1 MRINPSLPVV
11 VLGFGYGGLGIA
23 RSLGRLGVRVYAV
36 DADPTAAGLASR
48 YLSGAHTWD
57 VAGASVTDTL
67 GFLDDL
73 GQRLGPALLLPT
85 TDATAVLVAEHSDEL
100 APRFLF
106 PRPPRALVR
115 GLTDQREVFRLATRF
130 GVPTPLTVFPRSR
143 DDVER
148 FLADARFP
156 VVVSE
161 FRTDRRAIVATPEA
175 LLSRYLEW
183 EDRTAPNLMLQEH
196 IPGGDDA
203 VWMFN
208 GVFNEWSECVA
219 AFTGRKLRQHPVYGG
234 TTSLGVCERN
244 ERVERLT
251 IDFMWALGYQGVLD
265 VGYRYDARDA
275 QYKLL
280 DPNPR
285 VGSTFR
291 LFVDEQGLD
300 VVRVLYCDITRQP
313 VWPGRGREGRKWLV
327 EDHDLDSSLARVR
340 DGTLTPRRW
349 LASLAG
355 VEEGAW
361 FARDDLRPFLRV
373 AGRLVAQAAR
383 ATGRRIATVFLSL
396 VGRALEPSAAN

>member
-1 MRINPSLPVV
+1 MSRLRINPSLPVV

-36 DADPTAAGLASR
+36 DADPAAAGLASR
-48 YLSGAHTWD
+48 YLRGAHTWD

-73 GQRLGPALLLPT
+73 GRRLGHALLLPT

-115 GLTDQREVFRLATRF
+115 RLADKREVFRLATQF

-143 DDVER
+143 HDVER
-148 FLADARFP
+148 FLAEARFP
-156 VVVSE
+156 VVVRE
-161 FRTDRRAIVATPEA
+161 LRTDRRAIVARPEA

-183 EDRTAPNLMLQEH
+183 EDRAAPNLMLQEH

-219 AFTGRKLRQHPVYGG
+219 AFTGRTLRRH
-234 TTSLGVCERN
+234 LGVCERN
-244 ERVERLT
+244 ERVERLS
-251 IDFMWALGYQGVLD
+251 IDFMWATGYQGVLD
-265 VGYRYDARDA
+265 VAYRYDARDNL
-275 QYKLL
+275 YKLL
-280 DPNPR
+280 EPNPR
-285 VGSTFR
+285 VGATFR
-291 LFVDEQGLD
+291 LLVDEQGLD
-300 VVRVLYCDITRQP
+300 VVRVLYCDLTRQP
-313 VWPGRGREGRKWLV
+313 VWPARVREGRKWLV
-327 EDHDLDSSLARVR
+327 EDQDLESSLAQMRA
-340 DGTLTPRRW
+340 GTLTPGRW

-373 AGRLVAQAAR
+373 AGRLVAQVAR
-383 ATGRRIATVFLSL
+383 AAGRRVAAAL
-396 VGRALEPSAAN
+396 RAPWPRAPQPRAAH

>member
-161 FRTDRRAIVATPEA
+161 FRTDRRAIVRRPRRCCPAT
-175 LLSRYLEW
+175 SSGK
-183 EDRTAPNLMLQEH
+183 TAP
-196 IPGGDDA
+196 
-203 VWMFN
+203 
-208 GVFNEWSECVA
+208 
-219 AFTGRKLRQHPVYGG
+219 
-234 TTSLGVCERN
+234 
-244 ERVERLT
+244 
-251 IDFMWALGYQGVLD
+251 
-265 VGYRYDARDA
+265 
-275 QYKLL
+275 
-280 DPNPR
+280 
-285 VGSTFR
+285 
-291 LFVDEQGLD
+291 
-300 VVRVLYCDITRQP
+300 
-313 VWPGRGREGRKWLV
+313 
-327 EDHDLDSSLARVR
+327 
-340 DGTLTPRRW
+340 
-349 LASLAG
+349 
-355 VEEGAW
+355 
-361 FARDDLRPFLRV
+361 RP
-373 AGRLVAQAAR
+373 
-383 ATGRRIATVFLSL
+383 T
-396 VGRALEPSAAN
+396 